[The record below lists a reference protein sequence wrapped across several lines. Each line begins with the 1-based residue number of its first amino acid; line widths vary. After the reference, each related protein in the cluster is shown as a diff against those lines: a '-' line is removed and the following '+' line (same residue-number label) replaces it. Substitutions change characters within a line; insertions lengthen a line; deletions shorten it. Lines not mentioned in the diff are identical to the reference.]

1 MAKNNLKAEV
11 TEATEGG
18 VRTITITITGDGDRM
33 SPSEKFFN
41 GAARE
46 IFARVLEFGPDPTTL
61 ITWLSNEKQI
71 DRMVADTELAH
82 YIDPKAKGQRDGVL
96 STLAQLGKT
105 LRLCPGLM
113 ADCKEV
119 ADLITV
125 GKDLADLKPV
135 GRVVFDCREAEQ
147 EMA

>member
-1 MAKNNLKAEV
+1 MPRNNLQVEVNEV
-11 TEATEGG
+11 TANDK
-18 VRTITITITGDGDRM
+18 RTITITITGDGDRM
-33 SPSEKFFN
+33 SQAEKFFN
-41 GAARE
+41 DAARE

-96 STLAQLGKT
+96 STLAQFGKT
-105 LRLCPGLM
+105 LRLCPSLM

-119 ADLITV
+119 ADPITV
-125 GKDLADLKPV
+125 GKDPADLKPA
-135 GRVVFDCREAEQ
+135 GRIKFDCREAER

>member
-1 MAKNNLKAEV
+1 MPRNNLQVEVNEV
-11 TEATEGG
+11 TANDK
-18 VRTITITITGDGDRM
+18 RTITITITGDGDRM
-33 SPSEKFFN
+33 SPAGKFFN
-41 GAARE
+41 DAARE

-113 ADCKEV
+113 TDCKEV
-119 ADLITV
+119 VDLITV

-135 GRVVFDCREAEQ
+135 GRVEFDCREAER